1 MTKKI
6 LLICFFILLFLLIL
20 NYKVYGKILN
30 LNDGTSYDI
39 NLDPTKI
46 SEEYKYIIYD
56 CNKESYPD
64 FLGIICFKIE
74 PRFVNNYLVCAG
86 SHYYAR
92 YYFDSGEIL
101 YWNLIEYDDSYSWNY
116 TSLEDA
122 KKYIYSSFDI
132 KNENNDI
139 VIKSSYITELPRSF
153 FNFRYN
159 DLIYSIETTKMGLL
173 QNIAIFN
180 LGNIAMIY
188 SATETPTLKYKNN
201 TYYLCT
207 SGATSISFY
216 DFMNNDIISDSDYTK
231 FYNNGAEISFKKEQ
245 LIYSNF
251 YLRYDDGDIYFGTV
265 GTYLGNDDLQGN
277 ASGNLAATNGQVG
290 DSLLDDYIYSDSNY
304 KGSGKNGS
312 DVIGGGFSNI
322 YNNFGFTEDVK
333 NNINSMIDVITN
345 TKEAPKFLININS
358 KYYTGTITLL
368 DLSWYEPYREYGD
381 TVICI
386 FAYLGFLWRIFIRL
400 PDIIKGAGAS
410 SYTSNMLGDIEAFKK
425 TGFGRSSSPIDR
437 TF

>member
-6 LLICFFILLFLLIL
+6 LLFIFFIILFLLIF
-20 NYKVYGKILN
+20 NNNVFAKTVSFP
-30 LNDGTSYDI
+30 DGASYDI
-39 NLDPTKI
+39 NIDSTKVP
-46 SEEYKYIIYD
+46 EEYKYIIYNYD
-56 CNKESYPD
+56 KTTYPD
-64 FLGIICFKIE
+64 FIHIICFKNRPICKDN
-74 PRFVNNYLVCAG
+74 FIKVSG
-86 SHYYAR
+86 SVIDCR
-92 YYFDSGEIL
+92 YYFNSREVGN
-101 YWNLIEYDDSYSWNY
+101 YSSVNYDDSYSWNLISS
-116 TSLEDA
+116 TKLNNTFFCSCD
-122 KKYIYSSFDI
+122 IYDE
-132 KNENNDI
+132 NENLIYNGLDF
-139 VIKSSYITELPRSF
+139 ELQRTF

-159 DLIYSIETTKMGLL
+159 DLIYSIETTNMGLL

-216 DFMNNDIISDSDYTK
+216 DFMNNDIIYDSDYTK
-231 FYNNGAEISFKKEQ
+231 FYNNGAEIPFKKEQ

-251 YLRYDDGDIYFGTV
+251 YLKYDDGDIYFGTV
-265 GTYLGNDDLQGN
+265 GTYFGNDDLQGN

-386 FAYLGFLWRIFIRL
+386 FVYLGFLWRIFIRL

>member
-6 LLICFFILLFLLIL
+6 LLFIFFIILFLLIL
-20 NYKVYGKILN
+20 NSKVFAKTVSFP
-30 LNDGTSYDI
+30 DGTSYDI
-39 NLDPTKI
+39 NIDSTRVP
-46 SEEYKYIIYD
+46 EEYKYIIYNYD
-56 CNKESYPD
+56 KTTYPD
-64 FLGIICFKIE
+64 FIYIMCFKNR
-74 PRFVNNYLVCAG
+74 PVCKDNYINVSG
-86 SHYYAR
+86 SSVSCR
-92 YYFDSGEIL
+92 YYFDEGKVSL
-101 YWNLIEYDDSYSWNY
+101 YVSNNKDDNYSLNLFSSSELNNTYFCSCDIYDENEELIYNGIDSESQR
-116 TSLEDA
+116 T
-122 KKYIYSSFDI
+122 
-132 KNENNDI
+132 
-139 VIKSSYITELPRSF
+139 F

-207 SGATSISFY
+207 SGATSIFFY

-231 FYNNGAEISFKKEQ
+231 FYNNGAEIPFKKEQ

-251 YLRYDDGDIYFGTV
+251 YLKFDDGDVYFGTV

-277 ASGNLAATNGQVG
+277 ASGNLAATNGHVG
-290 DSLLDDYIYSDSNY
+290 DSLLDDYIYGNDDY

-312 DVIGGGFSNI
+312 DVVGGGFNNI
-322 YNNFGFTEDVK
+322 YRNFGFTEDVK
-333 NNINSMIDVITN
+333 KNVNSMINVITN
-345 TKEAPKFLININS
+345 TKEAPKFQININS
-358 KYYTGTITLL
+358 KYYKGTLTVV

-386 FAYLGFLWRIFIRL
+386 FVYLGFLWRIFIRL
-400 PDIIKGAGAS
+400 PDIIRGVGAS
-410 SYTSNMLGDIEAFKK
+410 TYVPNMLGDIEAFKK
-425 TGFGRSSSPIDR
+425 TGFGRSSSPRDK

>member
-159 DLIYSIETTKMGLL
+159 DLIYSIETTNMGLL

-216 DFMNNDIISDSDYTK
+216 DFMNNDIIYDSDYTK

-251 YLRYDDGDIYFGTV
+251 YLRYDNGNIYFGTV

-277 ASGNLAATNGQVG
+277 ASGNLAVTNGQVG

-312 DVIGGGFSNI
+312 DVIGGGFNNV
-322 YNNFGFTEDVK
+322 YNNFGFAEDVK
-333 NNINSMIDVITN
+333 KNVNGMVDVITN
-345 TKEAPKFLININS
+345 TSEAPKFQLNVNS
-358 KYYTGTITLL
+358 KYYKGTLTIV
-368 DLSWYEPYREYGD
+368 DLSWYAPYKEMGD
-381 TVICI
+381 NVICI

-410 SYTSNMLGDIEAFKK
+410 SEAGNMLSNITLYGQY
-425 TGFGRSSSPIDR
+425 GLGRSRSSK
-437 TF
+437 TKL

>member
-46 SEEYKYIIYD
+46 PEEYKYIIYD

-159 DLIYSIETTKMGLL
+159 DLIYSIETTKIGLL

-251 YLRYDDGDIYFGTV
+251 YLRYDNGNIYFGTV

-277 ASGNLAATNGQVG
+277 ASGNLAVTNGQVG

-312 DVIGGGFSNI
+312 DTISGAFNNVYG
-322 YNNFGFTEDVK
+322 NFGFAEDVK
-333 NNINSMIDVITN
+333 KNVSGMLDVITN
-345 TKEAPKFLININS
+345 TSKAPKFQLNVNS
-358 KYYTGTITLL
+358 KYYKGTLTIV
-368 DLSWYEPYREYGD
+368 DLSWYAPYKEMGD
-381 TVICI
+381 NVICI

-400 PDIIKGAGAS
+400 PDIIRGAGATFYS
-410 SYTSNMLGDIEAFKK
+410 LNNAYEKHFTFGNNKK
-425 TGFGRSSSPIDR
+425 
-437 TF
+437 

>member
-6 LLICFFILLFLLIL
+6 LLFIFFIILFLLIL
-20 NYKVYGKILN
+20 NSNVFAKTVSFS
-30 LNDGTSYDI
+30 DGASYDI
-39 NLDPTKI
+39 NIDSTKVP
-46 SEEYKYIIYD
+46 EEYKYIIYNYD
-56 CNKESYPD
+56 KTNSPN
-64 FLGIICFKIE
+64 FIFITCFKNRPICKDNSIVVRGSFINCRYSFNE
-74 PRFVNNYLVCAG
+74 GKVSFYTSVNK
-86 SHYYAR
+86 
-92 YYFDSGEIL
+92 
-101 YWNLIEYDDSYSWNY
+101 DDNYSWNLVSSTQLNKTY
-116 TSLEDA
+116 FCSCD
-122 KKYIYSSFDI
+122 IYDE
-132 KNENNDI
+132 NENLIYNGID
-139 VIKSSYITELPRSF
+139 SESQRTFL
-153 FNFRYN
+153 NFRYN

-207 SGATSISFY
+207 SGATSVFFY

-231 FYNNGAEISFKKEQ
+231 FYNNGAEIPFKKEQ

-251 YLRYDDGDIYFGTV
+251 YLKYDDGDIYFGTV

-277 ASGNLAATNGQVG
+277 ASGNLAATNGQIG

-312 DVIGGGFSNI
+312 DVVGGGFNNI
-322 YNNFGFTEDVK
+322 YRNFGFTEDVK
-333 NNINSMIDVITN
+333 KNVNGMVDVITN
-345 TKEAPKFLININS
+345 TSEAPKFQLNVNS
-358 KYYTGTITLL
+358 KYYKGTLTIV
-368 DLSWYEPYREYGD
+368 DLSWYAPYKEMGD
-381 TVICI
+381 NVICI

-400 PDIIKGAGAS
+400 PDIIRGAGAS
-410 SYTSNMLGDIEAFKK
+410 SYAPNMLGDIEVFRK
-425 TGFGRSSSPIDR
+425 TGFGRSSSPRDK

>member
-46 SEEYKYIIYD
+46 SEEYKYIIYEY
-56 CNKESYPD
+56 NKESYPD
-64 FLGIICFKIE
+64 FLAIICFKIE
-74 PRFVNNYLVCAG
+74 PRFVNNYLVFAG

-92 YYFDSGEIL
+92 YYFDSGEIA
-101 YWNLIEYDDSYSWNY
+101 YWKLTEYDDSYSWNY

-159 DLIYSIETTKMGLL
+159 DLIYSIETTNMGLL

-216 DFMNNDIISDSDYTK
+216 DFMNNDIIYDSDYTK
-231 FYNNGAEISFKKEQ
+231 FYNNGAEIPFKKEQ

-251 YLRYDDGDIYFGTV
+251 YLKYDDGDIYFGTV

-312 DVIGGGFSNI
+312 DVIGGGFNNV
-322 YNNFGFTEDVK
+322 YNNFGFVEDVK
-333 NNINSMIDVITN
+333 KNLNGMVDVITN
-345 TKEAPKFLININS
+345 TSEAPKFQLNVNS
-358 KYYTGTITLL
+358 KYYKGTLTIV
-368 DLSWYEPYREYGD
+368 DLSWYAPYKEMGD
-381 TVICI
+381 NVICI

-410 SYTSNMLGDIEAFKK
+410 SEAGNMLSNITLYGQY
-425 TGFGRSSSPIDR
+425 GLGRSRSSK
-437 TF
+437 TKL